1 MSWTN
6 RLKKAVGGDTEP
18 AAQAPRNAHA
28 RVAPV
33 DAKALG
39 RSELLELLRAD
50 LVEISEGKLAL
61 DEIDA
66 SGHLFDFGYIDSLS
80 AVVFLARIEDRF
92 GIRIED
98 LALIETLTSVNAVA
112 DRIERGE

>member
-6 RLKKAVGGDTEP
+6 RLRKAVAGDAEP
-18 AAQAPRNAHA
+18 ASQTPRIAPA

-33 DAKALG
+33 DARSLE
-39 RSELLELLRAD
+39 RSELIELLRTD

-61 DEIDA
+61 DEIDPD
-66 SGHLFDFGYIDSLS
+66 GHLFDFGYVDSLS

-92 GIRIED
+92 GLRIED
-98 LALIETLTSVNAVA
+98 LALIESLTSLSAIA
-112 DRIERGE
+112 DRIERGA

>member
-1 MSWTN
+1 MSWTS
-6 RLKKAVGGDTEP
+6 RLKKVVGGDPEP
-18 AAQAPRNAHA
+18 APQVARLAPAI
-28 RVAPV
+28 VAPV
-33 DAKALG
+33 DAKTLDRA
-39 RSELLELLRAD
+39 ELVELLRAD

-66 SGHLFDFGYIDSLS
+66 NGHLFDFGYVDSLS

-98 LALIETLTSVNAVA
+98 LALIETLTSVNAIA
-112 DRIERGE
+112 DRIERGK

>member
-6 RLKKAVGGDTEP
+6 RLKKAVAGEAEP
-18 AAQAPRNAHA
+18 APQVARLAPAI
-28 RVAPV
+28 VAPV

-39 RSELLELLRAD
+39 RAELVELLRSD
-50 LVEISEGKLAL
+50 LAEISEGKLAL
-61 DEIDA
+61 DEIDP
-66 SGHLFDFGYIDSLS
+66 SGHLFDFGYVDSLS
-80 AVVFLARIEDRF
+80 AVVLLARIEDRF

-98 LALIETLTSVNAVA
+98 LALIESLTSVNAIA